1 MKKTRRRERCCRGCF
16 AFIPF
21 DSRKCQFCGYKY
33 KSSGKYLF
41 DKIKQALKT
50 DRAYT
55 VNKVKTRDAQHS
67 LFTLQEIEY
76 LLKMENR
83 KIQMFLVLDDLAF
96 LDEMALIELGET
108 LSMMSER

>member
-1 MKKTRRRERCCRGCF
+1 MKKNNRRERCCRGCF
-16 AFIPF
+16 AYIPY
-21 DSRKCQFCGYKY
+21 DSRKCKFCGYKY

-41 DKIKQALKT
+41 DKIKQALKI

-55 VNKVKTRDAQHS
+55 VNKVKTRDVQDS

-76 LLKMENR
+76 LLKMENL

-96 LDEMALIELGET
+96 LDEMALIELGDT
-108 LSMMSER
+108 LSMMS